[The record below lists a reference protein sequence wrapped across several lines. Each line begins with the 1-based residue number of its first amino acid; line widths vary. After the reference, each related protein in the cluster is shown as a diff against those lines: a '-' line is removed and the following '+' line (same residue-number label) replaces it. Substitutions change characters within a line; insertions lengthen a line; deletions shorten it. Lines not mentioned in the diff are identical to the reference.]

1 MKKYLLFTIHNC
13 PFCDQAKEALNKEDC
28 VVVDLSNNLS
38 IRAQVKNAF
47 DWKTFPIIL
56 ERKDSSFNL
65 VGGYTDLK
73 EKLEADGRED

>member
-1 MKKYLLFTIHNC
+1 M
-13 PFCDQAKEALNKEDC
+13 
-28 VVVDLSNNLS
+28 VDLSNSLS